1 MRKQFIYLFFLL
13 FITVRLHAQHL
24 QLIENKGEFGAFV
37 GQASYNGDLAPNLQF
52 LTLNFGGFYK
62 KQLNDYVG
70 LRLNYEIVPLEAFD
84 SKTSSTLNAYV
95 NERRLYFKTTYQDIS
110 LMTELYF
117 LKFINGNK
125 NYRFSPYLGFGIG
138 YLSPLKDTSNY
149 PTAGQS
155 TIAAPSLGLSIGTRT
170 LAPNVIT
177 LPINLG
183 FKYNFLG
190 SFNFFGE
197 FTYRFTNSDLVDHFG
212 DNNIYKPGL
221 IAYQAS
227 TSGRDQFFSA
237 KLGLSY
243 NLLRIYGP
251 DPKPKAKRDNLFS
264 KQSKSSN
271 KGPKNSLFGFFKRK

>member
-13 FITVRLHAQHL
+13 FITVRLDAQHL

-37 GQASYNGDLAPNLQF
+37 GQASYNGDIAPNLQF

-70 LRLNYEIVPLEAFD
+70 IRLNYEIVTLGAID
-84 SKTSSTLNAYV
+84 SMTANNMNAYV
-95 NERRLYFKTTYQDIS
+95 HDRNLYFKTTYQDIS

-125 NYRFSPYLGFGIG
+125 NYRFSPYLGFGVG

-149 PTAGQS
+149 MLAGLA
-155 TIAAPSLGLSIGTRT
+155 TK
-170 LAPNVIT
+170 APNVIT

-212 DNNIYKPGL
+212 DNDTYKPGL
-221 IAYQAS
+221 ITYQAS

-251 DPKPKAKRDNLFS
+251 EPKPKAKRDNLFS
-264 KQSKSSN
+264 KQGKSSN
-271 KGPKNSLFGFFKRK
+271 KGPKKSLFGFFKRK